1 MLISSSMRNWLR
13 LPSRIALLLGLGAL
27 SAAGA
32 RADTGEVHSGHGPA
46 RVPQQSVKT
55 FGDLLIWSEGERI
68 YVAEAGKEA
77 QELALGD
84 NPETHRLRQLLERDG
99 ATAESP
105 RVLRDRI
112 ILVGG
117 GGDGFHWGPVR
128 QSDSRDKTTRSAAP
142 VAGKPTDPGLA
153 TPVGQAAATEKPAVG
168 AGSTKK

>member
-1 MLISSSMRNWLR
+1 MRNWLR

-32 RADTGEVHSGHGPA
+32 KSDMGEVHPGHGGA

-55 FGDLLIWSEGERI
+55 FGDLLIWSEGERV

-84 NPETHRLRQLLERDG
+84 TPESHRLRQLLERDG
-99 ATAESP
+99 ATAGSP
-105 RVLRDRI
+105 RALRDRI

-128 QSDSRDKTTRSAAP
+128 QSNSRDKTNRSAARAAVRP
-142 VAGKPTDPGLA
+142 PDPGLT
-153 TPVGQAAATEKPAVG
+153 TPVGQVGVMENPRVG

>member
-1 MLISSSMRNWLR
+1 MLSPFLMRSWLR

-27 SAAGA
+27 SAAGVKVDA
-32 RADTGEVHSGHGPA
+32 GEAGPGHGPA

-55 FGDLLIWSEGERI
+55 FGDLLIWNEGGRI

-84 NPETHRLRQLLERDG
+84 YPETHRLRQLLERDG
-99 ATAESP
+99 ATAASP
-105 RVLRDRI
+105 RALRDRI

-128 QSDSRDKTTRSAAP
+128 QSDGREKPSRSTTLAVGKLPDPRLTPPPAP
-142 VAGKPTDPGLA
+142 
-153 TPVGQAAATEKPAVG
+153 AAATQRPRVHARH
-168 AGSTKK
+168 

>member
-1 MLISSSMRNWLR
+1 MLIPSSMRNWLR

-32 RADTGEVHSGHGPA
+32 RADTGAGHGPA

-84 NPETHRLRQLLERDG
+84 NPETDRLRQLLERDG

-105 RVLRDRI
+105 RALRDRI

-117 GGDGFHWGPVR
+117 GGDGFHWGPVP
-128 QSDSRDKTTRSAAP
+128 QSDSRDKTNRSAARA
-142 VAGKPTDPGLA
+142 AGKPPDPGRT
-153 TPVGQAAATEKPAVG
+153 TPVGQAAAREKPDVG